1 MNIKKWLKNNTH
13 DITNTTI
20 AITGATGGLGKEL
33 SLIFARLNAN
43 LIFLDR
49 NKEKSDQLKNLII
62 AQYPNIKIESIQL
75 DLADY
80 ESVKQ
85 TTEILK
91 HKKIDI
97 LIHNAGIYNV
107 PRQKTS
113 IGHDNIFQVNFL
125 APYYITK
132 QLISSNETLK
142 KVVAVSSIAHNYS
155 QIDEN
160 DIEFN
165 SRTKPSKIYG
175 NSKRYLTY
183 ALMSLFQNETKTKLS
198 IAHPGI
204 TLTNM
209 TNHYPKGINWLVKL
223 GIKTLFPAPKA
234 AALSIL
240 KAVFEDCKENEWI
253 GPKTFNIWGKPQK
266 QPLKTATQE
275 EKEKI
280 FQIAEDLYRELTNI
294 S

>member
-1 MNIKKWLKNNTH
+1 MNIQKWLKNNTH
-13 DITNTTI
+13 DLTSKTI
-20 AITGATGGLGKEL
+20 AITGSTGGLGKEL
-33 SLIFARLNAN
+33 ALVFSKLNAN

-49 NKEKSDQLKNLII
+49 NTAKSEQLKNSII
-62 AQYPNIKIESIQL
+62 AQYPNAKIEMIKL
-75 DLADY
+75 DLADF
-80 ESVKQ
+80 ESVKHA
-85 TTEILK
+85 TEILK

-125 APYYITK
+125 APYYLTK
-132 QLISSNETLK
+132 QLISSNEALT
-142 KVVAVSSIAHNYS
+142 KVVVVSSIAHNYS

-160 DIEFN
+160 DIEFS
-165 SRTKPSKIYG
+165 SRIKSSKIYG

-183 ALMSLFQNETKTKLS
+183 SLMSLFQNQTKSKLS

-209 TNHYPKGINWLVKL
+209 TNHYPKAINWLVKL
-223 GIKTLFPAPKA
+223 GIKLFFPSPKVA
-234 AALSIL
+234 TLSIV
-240 KAVFEDCKENEWI
+240 KAVFEDCMENEWI
-253 GPKTFNIWGKPQK
+253 GPRMFNIWGKPKK
-266 QPLKTATQE
+266 QFLKTATQE

-280 FQIAEDLYRELTNI
+280 FQIAEDLYAKLINN